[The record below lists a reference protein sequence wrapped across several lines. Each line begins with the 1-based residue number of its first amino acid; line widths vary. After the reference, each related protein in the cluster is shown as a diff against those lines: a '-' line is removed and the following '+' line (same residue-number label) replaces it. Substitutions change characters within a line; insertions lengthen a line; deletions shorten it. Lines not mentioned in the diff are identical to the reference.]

1 MSEWTG
7 GRTDGWRR
15 KEVLALAVG
24 LTPSDNGYLM
34 FINILKRRVRVGE
47 WTTILC

>member
-1 MSEWTG
+1 MDGW
-7 GRTDGWRR
+7 TDGEGR

-34 FINILKRRVRVGE
+34 FINILKTRVRVGE
-47 WTTILC
+47 WTTVLC